1 MMTDK
6 ISIRRFDADDWEI
19 LKRIR
24 LEAVKAHSDVFL
36 INYED
41 SLKLEDNYWIETVS
55 DHDKGAV
62 YGLYDGDE
70 VIGLTGVF
78 RHRDSPEDTAIFGM
92 TYIREDYRGK
102 GLSKSLYDTSM
113 SWALAQ
119 KGIRR
124 LVISHREGNEESK
137 SSILRAGF
145 KPYSSE
151 EKTYGDGTNSI
162 SYSYEKWIDERGKEL

>member
-1 MMTDK
+1 MKDN
-6 ISIRRFDADDWEI
+6 ISIRRFGVADWEI

-41 SLKLEDNYWIETVS
+41 SLKLEDSYWIDTVS
-55 DHDKGAV
+55 DHHKGAV
-62 YGLYDGDE
+62 YSLYDGDDI
-70 VIGLTGVF
+70 IGLTGVF

-92 TYIREDYRGK
+92 TYIRDDYRGK
-102 GLSKSLYDTSM
+102 GLSRKLYDTSM
-113 SWALAQ
+113 SWAVAQ
-119 KGIRR
+119 DGIRR

-151 EKTYGDGTNSI
+151 EKTYDDGTKGI
-162 SYSYEKWIDERGKEL
+162 SHSYEKWVHERSKK